1 MKTAC
6 RACLAAAALLLAF
19 AAVGGAK
26 ELETFTTGKDWTEKM
41 SSGEKLISLV
51 APTMLFQR
59 THVPLRLKLPEYI
72 PILDKVILF
81 NPQLEKEDVANIF
94 ASTVYKFEP
103 ESRPYLEWM
112 ETAFLRGHLSG
123 DPRFTPRL
131 TIQDYL
137 KEAQPEP
144 ETD

>member
-1 MKTAC
+1 MKAIYKTA
-6 RACLAAAALLLAF
+6 LLSAALFLA
-19 AAVGGAK
+19 VIGAGLGK
-26 ELETFTTGKDWTEKM
+26 EIETFTTGKDWTEKM

-51 APTMLFQR
+51 APTMLFRR
-59 THVPLRLKLPEYI
+59 THVPLRLKLPAYI

-112 ETAFLRGHLSG
+112 ETEFLHGHLSG
-123 DPRFTPRL
+123 EPRLAPRL
-131 TIQDYL
+131 TIRDDLPQ
-137 KEAQPEP
+137 
-144 ETD
+144 TD